1 MTIDE
6 FKHKLDEL
14 DDEQFR
20 KFNDELGGGQ
30 KTREERVREFVHD
43 PKHERR
49 ICQLLGL
56 KTEDEKLTEA
66 ALKSAKAA
74 ATSAKTAI
82 ISCIVSIAAAI
93 VAVISLII
101 GCLSNG

>member
-6 FKHKLDEL
+6 YKQKLNEL
-14 DDEQFR
+14 DDEQLK
-20 KFNDELGGGQ
+20 KFNDEFGGGQ

-66 ALKSAKAA
+66 AVKSAKAA
-74 ATSAKTAI
+74 AISAKTAV
-82 ISCIVSIAAAI
+82 ISCIVAIAAAI
-93 VAVISLII
+93 IAVISLII